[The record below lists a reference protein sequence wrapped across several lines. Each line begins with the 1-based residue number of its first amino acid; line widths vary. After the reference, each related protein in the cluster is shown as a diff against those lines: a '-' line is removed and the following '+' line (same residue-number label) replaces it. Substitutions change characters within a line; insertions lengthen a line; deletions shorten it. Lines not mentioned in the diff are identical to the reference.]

1 MYILHS
7 LPGRMRLQVPGLKS
21 NRAFV
26 SALEKELLL
35 LLPEIKKAV
44 ANPRTG
50 SLLLLFPG
58 SDLSYD
64 DVVSQI
70 GAIVRQ
76 RDSWLDED
84 LADKSQ
90 KQKETAVAL
99 RNPTANSV
107 AEPEELGLRRQ
118 IWQSVA
124 VATVLGFIAIKRAI
138 LGPSAMAN
146 SSLVLNLSAWTTII
160 AGYPIFRSGV
170 DALHGKRINNDLLIT
185 VATLTSLLLRE
196 SFTGLVVVFLVNLS
210 SLFQTITVSRSRT
223 AIRALL
229 VNKEERAW
237 VVRQGVEV
245 ELPLEEVVVGDIVVV
260 QTGGKILVDG
270 KVTSGEGSVNQASIT
285 GESLPVFR
293 NPGDDVFAGT
303 IVESGNIYIEATKVG
318 DDTALAR
325 IIHLVEEA
333 QTHRAPIQNIADRF
347 SERFVPFSFFL
358 SLSVFIATRDIK
370 RAMTMLIIACP
381 CAVGLSTPT
390 AVSAAMGNA
399 ARNGILIKGGNY
411 LEIAGSIDTVLFD
424 KTGTVT
430 EGRPRVSRIVSL
442 HEEYMPE
449 DVLSLAAS
457 GEMHSNHPLAGAVVQ
472 KAREMELVIPE
483 HTDDE
488 IVIGHG
494 IKVMIDGTPL
504 FVGSG
509 HWMDDMGIV
518 RKQADFEAGRMKNM
532 AETVLFVAR
541 EDILIGLIG
550 IVDNLKQHA
559 KEAIDILM
567 SEGVLKTGLLSGDHY
582 ESVAV
587 VGRKLGIEDIYS
599 DLMPEDKVEIVHSLQ
614 TQGYRVAMVG
624 EGVNDAPALAAADV
638 GIAMGT
644 LGTDAAIETAAVVI
658 AGDNPVKVAQL
669 IVLSQRTTE
678 VIHQNFFFAV
688 GINSLGILGGAMSWI
703 TPLTG
708 ALLHNL
714 STLGVVINSS
724 RLLFYPLEFGDEWKV
739 KSEK

>member
-1 MYILHS
+1 M
-7 LPGRMRLQVPGLKS
+7 QVPGLKR
-21 NRAFV
+21 NRVFV
-26 SALEKELLL
+26 RVLERELVL
-35 LLPEIKKAV
+35 LLPEIKKVV
-44 ANPRTG
+44 ANPWTG
-50 SLLLLFPG
+50 NLLLLFPENN
-58 SDLSYD
+58 LSFD
-64 DVVSQI
+64 DVVSEI
-70 GAIVRQ
+70 EVIVRQ
-76 RDSWLDED
+76 RDSWLDVD
-84 LADKSQ
+84 LTSKSQ
-90 KQKETAVAL
+90 CQKETAVAL
-99 RNPTANSV
+99 QNPANNSV
-107 AEPEELGLRRQ
+107 AELEELGLRKQ

-124 VATVLGFIAIKRAI
+124 VAAVLGVIAIKRAI
-138 LGPSAMAN
+138 LGPSAIAN

-229 VNKEERAW
+229 ANNKEERVW
-237 VVRQGVEV
+237 VLRQGVEV
-245 ELPLEEVVVGDIVVV
+245 DLPLEAVIVGDIVVV

-270 KVTSGEGSVNQASIT
+270 KVINGEGSVNQASIT
-285 GESLPVFR
+285 GESLPVFK

-303 IVESGNIYIEATKVG
+303 IVESGNIYIEATKIG

-358 SLSVFIATRDIK
+358 SLSVFIATKDIK
-370 RAMTMLIIACP
+370 RAMAMLIIACP

-430 EGRPRVSRIVSL
+430 EGRPKVSRIVSL

-488 IVIGHG
+488 IIIGHG

-504 FVGSG
+504 LVGSG
-509 HWMDDMGIV
+509 HWMDDMRIS
-518 RKQADFEAGRMKNM
+518 RKQADFEAERMKNM
-532 AETVLFVAR
+532 GETVLFVAR

-550 IVDNLKQHA
+550 IVDNLKHHA

-582 ESVAV
+582 DSVAV

-599 DLMPEDKVEIVHSLQ
+599 DLMPEDKVAIVHSLQ
-614 TQGYRVAMVG
+614 AQGCRVAMVG

-644 LGTDAAIETAAVVI
+644 LGTDAAIETAPVVL

-724 RLLFYPLEFGDEWKV
+724 RLLFYPLEFRD
-739 KSEK
+739 